1 MGQSVASAAPR
12 RGFKEFVRKFFVSL
26 KRNPQNIAMV
36 MMLVTYVFY
45 SFNLTNVSDTTAYVS
60 KANMG
65 QCQFIAMLL
74 GILSFVSFLR
84 AFPKREKP
92 KIAMIILTIL
102 MLVVCAFTEIVYA
115 YRIDTWLNDTV
126 NPPPLYDVKGNL
138 TDIGTAVL
146 ATQPIISV
154 HIILLLIC
162 IALIVL
168 LPVYSKLLRKINTSI
183 DVAGNENM
191 NSLDMASDD
200 E

>member
-26 KRNPQNIAMV
+26 KRSPQNIALV

-45 SFNLTNVSDTTAYVS
+45 SLNLTNVSNTTAFVG
-60 KANMG
+60 KPNMG
-65 QCQFIAMLL
+65 QCQFVAMLL

-84 AFPKREKP
+84 AFPRREKP
-92 KIAMIILTIL
+92 KILMIGLTIL
-102 MLVVCAFTEIVYA
+102 MLAASAFVEIVYA
-115 YRIDTWLNDTV
+115 FRIDSKLNDPV
-126 NPPPLYDVKGNL
+126 HPLVIRDNKGELN
-138 TDIGTAVL
+138 DAGKAVL
-146 ATQPIISV
+146 ATQPIISI

-191 NSLDMASDD
+191 RSIDMANDD